1 MKLQIFFMKLQ
12 IFFMN
17 FKYFLSPQDLLQDMG
32 DRECSVAADHG
43 QGQAGDW
50 WLAKL
55 PQFATFDCRRIIT
68 PRAGHPAIIHNT
80 PTRGIGQLEALINII
95 NNSVLLGYLVIYKVI
110 MSFLNPLPLSK
121 RLKYLF
127 NKTVGWIPPLCVL
140 HKQRV
145 RIIRFLVHVLFRN
158 LLTSIASPGTTAR
171 SARHKLSL

>member
-1 MKLQIFFMKLQ
+1 MKLQ

-17 FKYFLSPQDLLQDMG
+17 FKYFSSPQDLLQDMG

-110 MSFLNPLPLSK
+110 MSFLKIPSPLPKDWNIYSTK
-121 RLKYLF
+121 LF
-127 NKTVGWIPPLCVL
+127 GEFPHCVCYINRECVL
-140 HKQRV
+140 
-145 RIIRFLVHVLFRN
+145 F
-158 LLTSIASPGTTAR
+158 ASWFMYYSKTF
-171 SARHKLSL
+171 

>member
-1 MKLQIFFMKLQ
+1 M
-12 IFFMN
+12 
-17 FKYFLSPQDLLQDMG
+17 QDMG